1 MTPRVPAAI
10 ALAALLLAGCTPT
23 ISGEAQPEGEVAVVE
38 WVYDGDTIRVDL
50 VGESTRV
57 RLLNVDAPEEPRE
70 GQPGECLA
78 AEATALL
85 IDLLPEGGEVV
96 LVYDDV
102 ERDRY
107 GRLLAG
113 VYADGVLVNAELA
126 RAGLARPVVFDGNV
140 RFLAEVE
147 DALAEAED
155 AGAGMFD
162 PAADCPF

>member
-1 MTPRVPAAI
+1 MTPLAVV
-10 ALAALLLAGCTPT
+10 LAAAALAGCTPT
-23 ISGEAQPEGEVAVVE
+23 TGGAVPDDGERAVVE

-50 VGESTRV
+50 AGESTRV
-57 RLLNVDAPEEPRE
+57 RLLNVDAPEEPRD

-85 IDLLPEGGEVV
+85 INLLPEGGEVV

-140 RFLAEVE
+140 RFLDEVE
-147 DALAEAED
+147 DALAEAEA
-155 AGAGMFD
+155 AGVGMFD